1 MSSAHHLHVISMVP
15 DVVPIDTG
23 NPQAVSIVPDVVP
36 IVRGHPQVVSMVSDV
51 VPIDRGH
58 PTLFP
63 LACECCLHIISMATY
78 VVPRDWG

>member
-1 MSSAHHLHVISMVP
+1 MVP

-36 IVRGHPQVVSMVSDV
+36 IVRGHPQVVSVVPDV

-63 LACECCLHIISMATY
+63 HEWCPHINYPCGPWAICTLFL
-78 VVPRDWG
+78 